1 MAGTRGAKAGDDG
14 KGRARA
20 AARQG
25 TVASA
30 ADLLP
35 AVPFTVMMKTGELYL
50 SGGRLRFTVGVD
62 VRLDAPVAELHSLA
76 PAVMGIHIWH
86 GPKRYRFALGNR
98 DRRSPLA
105 EQSAAVT
112 AMWMDALQPLVGS
125 APAGVTVRTPWPRW
139 AWILSVVALTAFFI
153 AAAFV
158 IVRIK
163 N

>member
-14 KGRARA
+14 RGRSR

-35 AVPFTVMMKTGELYL
+35 AVPFTVMMKSGELYL
-50 SGGRLRFTVGVD
+50 SGGRLRFTMGVD
-62 VRLDAPVAELHSLA
+62 VLLDAPVAELHSLA
-76 PAVMGIHIWH
+76 PAAIGIHIWH
-86 GPKRYRFALGNR
+86 GAKRYRFALGSR
-98 DRRSPLA
+98 DRRSPIA
-105 EQSAAVT
+105 ERSAAVT
-112 AMWMDALQPLVGS
+112 SMWMVALGPLIGPV
-125 APAGVTVRTPWPRW
+125 PPGVTVRKPWPRW
-139 AWILSVVALTAFFI
+139 AWMLSVVALTAFFI
-153 AAAFV
+153 AAVIV

>member
-50 SGGRLRFTVGVD
+50 SGG
-62 VRLDAPVAELHSLA
+62 
-76 PAVMGIHIWH
+76 
-86 GPKRYRFALGNR
+86 
-98 DRRSPLA
+98 
-105 EQSAAVT
+105 
-112 AMWMDALQPLVGS
+112 
-125 APAGVTVRTPWPRW
+125 
-139 AWILSVVALTAFFI
+139 
-153 AAAFV
+153 
-158 IVRIK
+158 
-163 N
+163 